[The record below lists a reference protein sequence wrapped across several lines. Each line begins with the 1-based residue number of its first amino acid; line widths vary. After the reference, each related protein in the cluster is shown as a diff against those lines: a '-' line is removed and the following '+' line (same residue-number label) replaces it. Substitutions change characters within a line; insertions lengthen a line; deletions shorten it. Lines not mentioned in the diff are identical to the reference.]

1 MQRKDNDQKKFFFSE
16 HRRKYRVGNT
26 IRCESGNKI
35 VTFLFHPKE
44 RKKDEELNI
53 GQCVYTLEFSIT

>member
-1 MQRKDNDQKKFFFSE
+1 MTRKNFFCQNVEES
-16 HRRKYRVGNT
+16 RVGNT

-53 GQCVYTLEFSIT
+53 GQCVDTLEFSIT